1 MARSSRYRVKLRRRR
16 EQKTDYQARKA
27 FVISGKPRLVARSS
41 LKNTIAQIVVAKPH
55 GDEVL
60 ASAHSRE
67 LIRKYGWKAATGNV
81 PAAYLTGL
89 LCGLKA
95 KKNGVKEAILDLGLV
110 SPTKGSK
117 VFSTLSGV
125 VDGGVEIPH
134 GEEKIV
140 KERTEAEHI
149 VEYAETLGTPEEYA
163 PKFSTLIAN
172 KLTPENIS
180 EHFEKVKADIFAA
193 YGVAYTPKPKA
204 EKKPKPK
211 PKAEVKAPPKV
222 IPKAPAPVP
231 AKVEV
236 PIKAKV
242 DIPKEVKEAKPK
254 AVAKTEAPAKKAA
267 EETVEKTKKV
277 EKAEKAAIEKK
288 ATKAEVK
295 PKTKTAGK
303 SAKAAPKEEAKAE
316 EGTKAKSAK
325 AAKAAKAKTSKSDA
339 KTGGKKE

>member
-67 LIRKYGWKAATGNV
+67 LIRTYGWKAATGNV

-125 VDGGVEIPH
+125 LDAGVEIPH

-149 VEYAETLGTPEEYA
+149 VEYAETLGAPEEYA
-163 PKFSTLIAN
+163 PKFSTFIAN
-172 KLTPENIS
+172 KLNPENIS
-180 EHFEKVKADIFAA
+180 EHFEKVKADIFTA

-211 PKAEVKAPPKV
+211 AEVKAPPKV
-222 IPKAPAPVP
+222 IPKASAPVP
-231 AKVEV
+231 AKAEA

-242 DIPKEVKEAKPK
+242 EVPKEVKEAKPK

-267 EETVEKTKKV
+267 EETVEKAKKV

-288 ATKAEVK
+288 ATKAGVK